1 MLLIQQSNWQHP
13 DFPLPSYLF
22 ELFWWDTRPV
32 LKALPHLNW
41 LPSNWKRGGCAMKT
55 QLLTVS
61 LEEARFYHLHTLSFL
76 WSLPTAGS
84 HRSCIWNAQ
93 LMAAESKPLWAVAY
107 IPLKVINYLWYFIS
121 LIINCHLQHFQFHDL
136 LDRLFF
142 FFVVVVFPK

>member
-1 MLLIQQSNWQHP
+1 MGHQASVKSAASPQLASFKLEEGWLCYEDPAPHCISRREPKHP
-13 DFPLPSYLF
+13 L
-22 ELFWWDTRPV
+22 
-32 LKALPHLNW
+32 A
-41 LPSNWKRGGCAMKT
+41 
-55 QLLTVS
+55 
-61 LEEARFYHLHTLSFL
+61 EARFYHLHTLSFL

-107 IPLKVINYLWYFIS
+107 IPLKVINYLLYFIS